1 MFIMKTIKK
10 TMILGLCLV
19 VTICGFSGCTNNE
32 NVSEETSANDE
43 TAITSEMF
51 ATSATF
57 DNEETT
63 EISKISETEKQESST
78 TEVPE
83 SIGEDDEEEIIFSD
97 DDDYYFDNDVNY
109 DNEFT
114 YNETVPT
121 ETTTVTKSE
130 PTQKYK
136 DISQINILKCN
147 IEYDNVGF
155 FNEGLCPYK
164 DSKTG
169 LWGYMDTNFK
179 VAIKPQFFNAKCF
192 SEGMAAVFDGEKW
205 GFINKKGKYV
215 ISPTYENVHSKY
227 TYNEPHS
234 QTYQNYMVGFEEGYA
249 VVDNGKTDMLIDTD
263 GKVIH
268 TSKELIN
275 SSSYGF
281 QRGGNVAISH
291 KYVCDSDLRKK
302 YDIKAPGSY
311 IEIPFYSMAY
321 TIDCLSDNYAI
332 IRSNAEIFV
341 TYYVINSKGKCVID
355 PTKIDNFSHCIVTE
369 KSYIIKREI
378 SGVYQSA
385 VYDHSGNTIVP
396 YYYTNILPVTKDG
409 KALYYVGFFKNGEC
423 ELLDTKGNVLDK
435 DWFNTSVA
443 SNMRI
448 CDSNNPNLKNCAV
461 VYEERG
467 NNMKL
472 VDLDKDKVITKLPY
486 ILSMDAE
493 RIDRTE
499 LITSIYG
506 DWIVI
511 EDPTSYVDIF
521 DLNGNSYKGK
531 SFLEGESLKEDKD
544 VAGINFEYGILGL
557 SDGYIKIQN

>member
-1 MFIMKTIKK
+1 MKMIKK
-10 TMILGLCLV
+10 TMILGLCLTV
-19 VTICGFSGCTNNE
+19 AMCGFSGCANNE
-32 NVSEETSANDE
+32 NVSEETNATDE
-43 TAITSEMF
+43 TTITSEMI
-51 ATSATF
+51 ATSETY
-57 DNEETT
+57 DTEETT
-63 EISKISETEKQESST
+63 EISKISETEKQESTT
-78 TEVPE
+78 TEVSV
-83 SIGEDDEEEIIFSD
+83 SIGEDDDEEVIFSD

-109 DNEFT
+109 DNDFT

-121 ETTTVTKSE
+121 ETMTVTKSE
-130 PTQKYK
+130 PVKKYK
-136 DISQINILKCN
+136 DISQIDILKCN
-147 IEYDNVGF
+147 IEYENVGF

-179 VAIKPQFFNAKCF
+179 IAIKPQFLDAKCF

-215 ISPTYENVHSKY
+215 ISPAYEHVDSKY
-227 TYNEPHS
+227 AYLYGEIHTSTYRDF
-234 QTYQNYMVGFEEGYA
+234 MIGFEEGYA
-249 VVDNGKTDMLIDTD
+249 VVHNDKTDMLIDTK
-263 GKVIH
+263 GNVLH
-268 TSKELIN
+268 TSKEMVD
-275 SSSYGF
+275 SYSYGF
-281 QRGGNVAISH
+281 RKNGSITISDPHHGYLCGPDFEKIGDIEVPGG
-291 KYVCDSDLRKK
+291 
-302 YDIKAPGSY
+302 Y
-311 IEIPFYSMAY
+311 IEIPMNSNWYSV
-321 TIDCLSDNYAI
+321 DCLSKKHAI
-332 IRSNAEIFV
+332 ITSTAKKGCYI
-341 TYYVINSKGKCVID
+341 INSKGKCVIEPD
-355 PTKIDNFSHCIVTE
+355 KFDNFSHCIVTE

-385 VYDHSGNTIVP
+385 VFDYSGNTIVP

>member
-1 MFIMKTIKK
+1 MEGMFIMKMLKK
-10 TMILGLCLV
+10 AIILGLCLAV
-19 VTICGFSGCTNNE
+19 SMCCFSGCANTE
-32 NVSEETSANDE
+32 NVSEETI
-43 TAITSEMF
+43 ITSE
-51 ATSATF
+51 TLDT
-57 DNEETT
+57 EETT
-63 EISKISETEKQESST
+63 DFSEISETEKQESST
-78 TEVPE
+78 TEVPV
-83 SIGEDDEEEIIFSD
+83 SIVEDDDEEVIFSD

-130 PTQKYK
+130 STQKYK

-179 VAIKPQFFNAKCF
+179 VAIKPQFFDAKCF

-215 ISPTYENVHSKY
+215 ISPAYEHVDSKY
-227 TYNEPHS
+227 AYLYGEIHTSTYRNF
-234 QTYQNYMVGFEEGYA
+234 MIGFEEGYA
-249 VVDNGKTDMLIDTD
+249 VVHNDETDMLIDTK
-263 GKVIH
+263 GNVLH
-268 TSKELIN
+268 TSREMVD
-275 SSSYGF
+275 SYSYGF
-281 QRGGNVAISH
+281 RKSGNITISDPH
-291 KYVCDSDLRKK
+291 HGYLCGPDFEKIGDIEVSGYV
-302 YDIKAPGSY
+302 
-311 IEIPFYSMAY
+311 EIPMY
-321 TIDCLSDNYAI
+321 TMVGCIDCLSKKHAI
-332 IRSNAEIFV
+332 IETPSMFRR
-341 TYYVINSKGKCVID
+341 YYVINSKGKCVVD
-355 PTKIDNFSHCIVTE
+355 TAKIDNFSHCIVTE

-385 VYDHSGNTIVP
+385 VFDYSGNTIVP

-511 EDPTSYVDIF
+511 EDSTSYVDIF
-521 DLNGNSYKGK
+521 DLNGNSYLK
-531 SFLEGESLKEDKD
+531 GESLKKDKD